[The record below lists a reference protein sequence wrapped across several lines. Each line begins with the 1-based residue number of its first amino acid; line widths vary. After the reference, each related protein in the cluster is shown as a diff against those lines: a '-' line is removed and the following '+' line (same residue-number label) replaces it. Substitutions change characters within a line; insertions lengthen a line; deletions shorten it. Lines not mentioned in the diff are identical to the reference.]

1 MHRTWSKYVIW
12 ALLVEALHLVES
24 DRIIYS
30 DLQDLFTAVPSVKI
44 YALPPMVGIQC
55 YDLRGLPS
63 LPAEL
68 LVAVGEKD
76 VAALTVDYA
85 SFSQDER
92 ETLIK
97 IFSSR
102 NFRNSILLFLGFL
115 HEMLLVYPELQH
127 SCTAIP
133 LQWFNKRCKER
144 ISYVLSQTEVDSIL
158 FMTGGKFNNLPKPFI
173 EFVHTYV
180 ISHGIYARIDNWS
193 NLVIKQLAYSWHEV
207 NFTCLTYILS
217 EQQIEELLA
226 EIKRRTDTSVNT
238 ATTYDMFL
246 VKLIM
251 FAPLTEPSM
260 QKVCSIILRT
270 GIRDSV
276 APTFISICK
285 GPNAVLFKQILDDN
299 SNA

>member
-1 MHRTWSKYVIW
+1 MHRPWSKYVIW
-12 ALLVEALHLVES
+12 ALLVEALHLVEN

-30 DLQDLFTAVPSVKI
+30 DLQDLFTAIPSVKI

-63 LPAEL
+63 LPVEL

-76 VAALTVDYA
+76 VASLTVDYA

-102 NFRNSILLFLGFL
+102 NFRNSILLFLGFI
-115 HEMLLVYPELQH
+115 HKMLLVYPELQH

-133 LQWFNKRCKER
+133 LQWFNKRCKES
-144 ISYVLSQTEVDSIL
+144 ISYALSQTEVDSIL
-158 FMTGGKFNNLPKPFI
+158 FITGGKFNNLPKPFL
-173 EFVHTYV
+173 EFVHTYA
-180 ISHGIYARIDNWS
+180 ISHGIYARIDNWP

-217 EQQIEELLA
+217 EEQIEKLLA
-226 EIKRRTDTSVNT
+226 EIKRRTDASVNT
-238 ATTYDMFL
+238 TTTYDMFL
-246 VKLIM
+246 VKLLM
-251 FAPLTEPSM
+251 FAPLTEPLV
-260 QKVCSIILRT
+260 QKSCNVILRS
-270 GIRDSV
+270 GIRDLV
-276 APTFISICK
+276 APAFVSICK
-285 GPNAVLFKQILDDN
+285 GPNATPFKQFLDDEGY
-299 SNA
+299 A